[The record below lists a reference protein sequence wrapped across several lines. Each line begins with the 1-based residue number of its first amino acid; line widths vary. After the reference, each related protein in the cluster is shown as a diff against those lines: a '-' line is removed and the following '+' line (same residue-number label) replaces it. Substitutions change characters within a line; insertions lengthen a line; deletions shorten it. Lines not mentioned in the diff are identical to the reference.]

1 MARAILLILV
11 LGVWCGIGFGA
22 TVTGPNE
29 LVVSSTL
36 TDESI
41 EADLEGAKV
50 VVTSGKLTISQTGTG
65 QIVVQNGGSL
75 TLITTPGTS
84 SAVATADLDV
94 NRAEAIVVGTGA
106 ELRVRDLTVNS
117 VFDGALFDD
126 SSSGQITANQFYLK
140 EGAKFTG
147 STSTTN
153 APTIHVANTGI
164 IDGTYTVGS
173 EKAIFERGLQ
183 INSTGVLQIEND
195 DNEIFLGNATTSPTV
210 TVNGGKII
218 TGDGTLTLNNQAGA
232 SGVGTLAFRNGA
244 DVSGTIRAD
253 NFRTEV
259 TGNLNLTGGSR
270 IFSDVYQQTGGTVTG
285 VSGWIE
291 TTKNLTSRIS
301 GSETVFNA
309 NAKFAG
315 DVEFT
320 NGATLKGGAR
330 TIEGNATRSNTM
342 TVDDTSLIDLSTSDL
357 NINNFKRLNLNG
369 TLLIGRTE
377 NLQDANKLTISNDTQ
392 VAGSLSRIL
401 ELDSSFNEHYYGS
414 DFTGNEVIVKGGDAQ
429 SWQKEDWSLTNA
441 FGTYNFAYNDMNNSF
456 DMVKFETSDLD
467 DIDEVRDNLNSN
479 WSGNVFSRGFASNIA
494 EVAKASINLP
504 GGAYVTTGS
513 TAGQINFDI
522 LEAFAHGNSTFG
534 TDSNTGVS
542 GTLDRAL
549 LSMYNGSNQTGV
561 VQVSVDVSKDI
572 VTTLHSRLDAFRRYL
587 VAIDPATG
595 SEVAL
600 GNAIL
605 EDGRYFNR
613 VWAGV
618 LGSRMNADKRK
629 GFEGYKYKGEGGIIG
644 YDRGFGAAMIGF
656 SAAYIDGDYEDK
668 SSIAHDS
675 DIENY
680 AFDVY
685 GTYNFSNGFYTS
697 LNAGYTRS
705 RNKIN
710 ELRGDNWAREKYHT
724 DSWRAGFKIG
734 YDVMV
739 SDTFFVSPSI
749 GVDAYYSRSNRHDAA
764 IDGQNL
770 VEYGRMKTHGVEIPV
785 DVKLSKDIVLNNC
798 STVTLMANG
807 GYAYNLH
814 DKGIRGD
821 LRVNGLQ
828 GVNVGAYRA
837 EGRKLGHHSWNAGAG
852 VRFRY
857 NEWEF
862 AAKYDFNGRKGY
874 TNHRVMGQVGFN
886 F

>member
-11 LGVWCGIGFGA
+11 LGVWCGVGFA
-22 TVTGPNE
+22 TTPNE
-29 LVVSSTL
+29 
-36 TDESI
+36 I
-41 EADLEGAKV
+41 V
-50 VVTSGKLTISQTGTG
+50 VVDEVPSTGITALVEGQVVVVESGELTITDGGGMVVVEDGGTM
-65 QIVVQNGGSL
+65 
-75 TLITTPGTS
+75 TLVKTSGTS
-84 SAVATADLDV
+84 SEFATADLLV
-94 NRAEAIVVGTGA
+94 KRSAAVTVGTDG
-106 ELRVRDLTVNS
+106 ELRVKNLKLGDGTNDFVGTLLT
-117 VFDGALFDD
+117 AD
-126 SSSGQITANQFYLK
+126 SEGTVVADNFIVSNKAIIT
-140 EGAKFTG
+140 GG
-147 STSTTN
+147 PVGTTLS
-153 APTIHVANTGI
+153 ANTGV
-164 IDGTYTVGS
+164 IDGTYIVGR
-173 EKAIFERGLQ
+173 EETIFESGLQ
-183 INSTGVLQIEND
+183 VNGSLQTGTSADGYVNSTITM
-195 DNEIFLGNATTSPTV
+195 GNNTSSSAPIV
-210 TVNGGKII
+210 TVNGGRIE
-218 TGDGTLTLNNQAGA
+218 TSDATLTFNNVS
-232 SGVGTLAFRNGA
+232 SGSGLGTLAFRQNGTTGSTVSANIKA
-244 DVSGTIRAD
+244 DR
-253 NFRTEV
+253 FRTEV
-259 TGNLNLTGGSR
+259 TGDLNLVGGSS
-270 IFSDVYQQTGGTVTG
+270 ITSAVYAQTGGTVTG
-285 VSGWIE
+285 DSNGWIITNE
-291 TTKNLTSRIS
+291 NLTSVIS
-301 GSETVFNA
+301 GSNTIFNA
-309 NAKFAG
+309 NGRFAG
-315 DVEFT
+315 DVEIT
-320 NGATLKGGAR
+320 DGATIKGGTR
-330 TIEGNATRSNTM
+330 YIDGNNDNTM
-342 TVDDTSLIDLSTSDL
+342 TVDRTSLIDLSTSDL
-357 NINNFKRLNLNG
+357 HVRNFERLVVDG
-369 TLLIGRTE
+369 TLRIGYNGGVKKMILTNTE
-377 NLQDANKLTISNDTQ
+377 LQGPVGQNLELDKSLNSYYYKNDPTGTAVVVQNATSQPSQAKDWTISN
-392 VAGSLSRIL
+392 
-401 ELDSSFNEHYYGS
+401 
-414 DFTGNEVIVKGGDAQ
+414 
-429 SWQKEDWSLTNA
+429 A
-441 FGTYNFAYNDMNNSF
+441 FGKFDFGYLGNDIALL
-456 DMVKFETSDLD
+456 DYEKSDLS
-467 DIDEVRDNLNSN
+467 DIDEVRDNLNNN
-479 WSGNVFSRGFASNIA
+479 WSDNVVSYGLARNIA
-494 EVAKASINLP
+494 GVAKTSIGI
-504 GGAYVTTGS
+504 GGGITVVPTS
-513 TAGQINFDI
+513 HPERTAGLINYSI
-522 LEAFAHGNSTFG
+522 LEAFAHGNSTF
-534 TDSNTGVS
+534 DSDTGVS

-724 DSWRAGFKIG
+724 DSWRAGLKIG
-734 YDVMV
+734 YDIMV
-739 SDTFFVSPSI
+739 SDTFFVSPSV
-749 GVDAYYSRSNRHDAA
+749 GVDAYYARSNRHDAA

-770 VEYGRMKTHGVEIPV
+770 VEYGRMKTHGVEIPI

-828 GVNVGAYRA
+828 GANVGAYRA

-862 AAKYDFNGRKGY
+862 AAKYDFHGRKGF
-874 TNHRVMGQVGFN
+874 TDHRVMGQVGFN